1 MGRRLCSGGPGRARL
16 KCITESISAQTQRGA
31 TSLTRLPPPGVLAV
45 CVQGTGQLFLLG
57 DQMEWGA
64 AHGGRRWE
72 GPSTASSPGGS
83 LPLLVPALVSCGRPS
98 KSLQTVWLDKRKWIF
113 SLFWWPEAPGQA
125 VGGVL
130 SLPPEASAPL
140 GASGRPGLPWQGAM
154 SVPSRPCL
162 HRGSLPVSNPRPFL

>member
-1 MGRRLCSGGPGRARL
+1 MHHRVYFSGDPARRHLPDAAPSAR
-16 KCITESISAQTQRGA
+16 G
-31 TSLTRLPPPGVLAV
+31 AV

-83 LPLLVPALVSCGRPS
+83 FPLLVPALVFCGGPS